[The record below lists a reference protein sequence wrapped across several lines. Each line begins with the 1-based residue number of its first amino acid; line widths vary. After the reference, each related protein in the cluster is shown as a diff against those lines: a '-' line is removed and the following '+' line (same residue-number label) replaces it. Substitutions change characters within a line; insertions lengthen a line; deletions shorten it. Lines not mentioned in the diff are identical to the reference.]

1 MRPLRA
7 VLLAGL
13 VAVSPALAEETISY
27 RSLVTPLLASGE
39 TVIGQPVVYPAG
51 TAKVTAAI
59 VTVPPGGETGWHVHA
74 VPLFATILEGTLTV
88 DYGSKGTK
96 VYEAGDSLIEAVDWP
111 HNGTNRGTVPV
122 RLIAVYVGA
131 DGLANAEPAAAP
143 R

>member
-13 VAVSPALAEETISY
+13 VAAAPATAEETISY
-27 RSLVTPLLASGE
+27 QSLVTPLLAAGE
-39 TVIGQPVVYPAG
+39 TVIGQPIVYPAG
-51 TAKVTAAI
+51 KAKVAAPL
-59 VTVPPGGETGWHVHA
+59 VPLPPGGETGWHVHA
-74 VPLFATILEGTLTV
+74 VPLFATILDGALTV

-96 VYEAGDSLIEAVDWP
+96 LYKAGDSLLEAVDWP

-122 RLIAVYVGA
+122 RILAVYIGA